1 MQLKQGC
8 SGMWI
13 AAAAA
18 ILDQITKAAVRAGAS
33 FRLDGVFAVRYT
45 ENTGAAFSMFS
56 GSGLA
61 LTLITALMIA
71 GLTCWLIARPVSL
84 SKWSRVGLW
93 LIVGGGLGN
102 LYDRI
107 VYGAVTDFI
116 QLLFVH
122 FAVFNVADIAI
133 CAGAFIAAVA
143 MYIDEKRKESAHE

>member
-1 MQLKQGC
+1 MQLKRGC

-18 ILDQITKAAVRAGAS
+18 ILDQVTKAIVRRGAT
-33 FRLDGVFAVRYT
+33 FRLDGLFAIRLT
-45 ENTGAAFSMFS
+45 HNTGVAFSMFS

-61 LTLITALMIA
+61 LTLLTAL
-71 GLTCWLIARPVSL
+71 LIALLTGWLVARSTDL
-84 SKWSRVGLW
+84 SKWTRIGLW

-116 QLLFVH
+116 QLLFVR

-133 CAGAFIAAVA
+133 CTGAFLAALA
-143 MYIDEKRKESAHE
+143 LYTDEKRKESAHE

>member
-1 MQLKQGC
+1 
-8 SGMWI
+8 MWI

-18 ILDQITKAAVRAGAS
+18 VVDQITKAAVRAGAA
-33 FRLDGVFAVRYT
+33 FRLDGVFAIRYT

-61 LTLITALMIA
+61 LTLATAALIA
-71 GLTCWLIARPVSL
+71 LLSGWLIARPASL
-84 SKWSRVGLW
+84 SKWSRTGLW

-116 QLLFVH
+116 QLLFVR
-122 FAVFNVADIAI
+122 FAVFNVADIAV
-133 CAGAFIAAVA
+133 CTGAFIAAVA